1 MQREEIKQKAQE
13 IFRDVFGDDTIE
25 ITDSLTAEDVEEWDS
40 FTNVE
45 MVARLEKE
53 FNIEFAISEVQ
64 DLEDVGGLLDLL
76 EKKLKG

>member
-1 MQREEIKQKAQE
+1 MQREEIKQKDQE